1 MIKKNDFI
9 RLNYTGRL
17 DSGEVFDTTEETIA
31 KKEHL
36 HLHDLKPVIVC
47 VGNNFLVESLDQDF
61 IGKKLGRYTIKIS
74 EAFGKK
80 RVNLLTLIPI
90 SAFKKENIKPMPGLE
105 VNIDGNRGLVKT
117 VSGGR
122 IIVDFNHPLAGR
134 NVSYNY
140 EIIELVNDKK
150 EQVDSLLPKEI
161 KTEFKDDTVIIKSK
175 VPEELKKIISKQ
187 LEDHVKIKVKFED

>member
-9 RLNYTGRL
+9 KLNYTGRL
-17 DSGEVFDTTEETIA
+17 DSGEVFDTTDEAIA

-36 HLHDLKPVIVC
+36 HLHDLKPVVVC
-47 VGNNFLVESLDQDF
+47 VGNNFLVKGLDEDFTGKSL
-61 IGKKLGRYTIKIS
+61 GKYTIKID

-80 RVNLLTLIPI
+80 RADLLTLIPI
-90 SAFKKENIKPMPGLE
+90 RAFKKENIKPLPGLE

-134 NVSYNY
+134 NVSYDY
-140 EIIELVNDKK
+140 EIIELVTSKK
-150 EQVDSLLPKEI
+150 EQVDALLPKEI
-161 KTEFKDDTVIIKSK
+161 KRDFKDDTVIIKSK
-175 VPEELKKIISKQ
+175 VPEELKKMISKQ
-187 LEDHVKIKVKFED
+187 IEDHVKVKIKFED